1 MKYSLF
7 FRTDA
12 SILCL
17 FLFISCVLM
26 VMLGKFVRQ
35 KYLQADQQESRGGV
49 NSLLGAL
56 FGLWGFI
63 LAFTFSNSSSRFDT
77 VRNLMVDEANGIR
90 NAILRADVFPDSTR
104 AALREDLRKYL
115 DARIAYFEQATNTE
129 RFMKAKED
137 AVTTGKALWA
147 TTVEASKQP
156 NLGGAANNM
165 FSTLTNMFDVALKRD
180 AVLLSG
186 VPELIMYM
194 LFFLAMAISFIG
206 GFTTPVIKQKEW
218 IVITG
223 FILLACI
230 IIYITLDL
238 GRPMRGLI
246 RPSAGE
252 DKIVALRKFFQ

>member
-1 MKYSLF
+1 MNYSLF

-17 FLFISCVLM
+17 LLFIACVLM
-26 VMLGKFVRQ
+26 VMLGKFVRH
-35 KYLQADQQESRGGV
+35 KYLRADQQESKGGV

-56 FGLWGFI
+56 FGLWGFM
-63 LAFTFSNSSSRFDT
+63 LAFTFGNSASRFDN
-77 VRNLMVDEANGIR
+77 VRNIMVDESNILR
-90 NAILRADVFPDSTR
+90 NAILRTDVFPDSVRTV
-104 AALREDLRKYL
+104 LRKDLRKYL
-115 DARIAYFEQATNTE
+115 EARISYYEDVKDFKKFA
-129 RFMKAKED
+129 KAKED
-137 AVTTGKALWA
+137 AVQTGKALWA

-156 NLGGAANNM
+156 NMGPAANNM
-165 FSTLTNMFDVALKRD
+165 FATLTTMFDAGSKRD
-180 AVLLSG
+180 AVLRSG
-186 VPELIMYM
+186 VPELIVYM
-194 LFFLAMAISFIG
+194 LFFLALVISFIG

-246 RPSAGE
+246 KPDVGQDRM
-252 DKIVALRKFFQ
+252 VALRKFF